1 VGPVRAR
8 AARPTASAVRTAYP
22 WPGFPAAAGRWDT
35 VTVLRRHPKVNW
47 PPQWNGSCG
56 PDAEFPVGE
65 QGVLKKV
72 QYLTVDP
79 TAAARVQLWIEHD
92 GSEFWAFVPSEDP
105 VLLSRLYAK
114 LKHCIGQRMGE
125 IGSLDLDF

>member
-1 VGPVRAR
+1 LRHI
-8 AARPTASAVRTAYP
+8 T
-22 WPGFPAAAGRWDT
+22 GRVFRLQRRRVDT
-35 VTVLRRHPKVNW
+35 VTVLRKHPKVHW

-56 PDAEFPVGE
+56 PDAEFPAGE

-79 TAAARVQLWIEHD
+79 TAAARVQLRIEHD
-92 GSEFWAFVPSEDP
+92 GNEFWAFVPSDDP

-114 LKHCIGQRMGE
+114 LKDCIGHSMGE
-125 IGSLDLDF
+125 VGSLDLDF

>member
-1 VGPVRAR
+1 M
-8 AARPTASAVRTAYP
+8 TA
-22 WPGFPAAAGRWDT
+22 
-35 VTVLRRHPKVNW
+35 LRRHPKVNW

-56 PDAEFPVGE
+56 PDADFPSGE

-79 TAAARVQLWIEHD
+79 TAAARVQLRIEHD
-92 GSEFWAFVPSEDP
+92 GNEFWAFVPSEDP

-114 LKHCIGQRMGE
+114 LKTCIGRSMCDIANLE
-125 IGSLDLDF
+125 LDF

>member
-1 VGPVRAR
+1 V
-8 AARPTASAVRTAYP
+8 Y
-22 WPGFPAAAGRWDT
+22 T
-35 VTVLRRHPKVNW
+35 VTVLRKHPKVNW

-56 PDAEFPVGE
+56 PDAEFPTGE

-79 TAAARVQLWIEHD
+79 TAAARVQLRIEHD
-92 GSEFWAFVPSEDP
+92 GNEFWAFVPSDDP

-114 LKHCIGQRMGE
+114 LKQCIGHSMCD